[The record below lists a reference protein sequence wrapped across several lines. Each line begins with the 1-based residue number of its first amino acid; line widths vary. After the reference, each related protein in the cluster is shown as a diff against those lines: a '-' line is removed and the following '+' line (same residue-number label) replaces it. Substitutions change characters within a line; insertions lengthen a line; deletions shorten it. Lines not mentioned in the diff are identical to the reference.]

1 MKRVAFRALAGRYS
15 IVRLAAGAALP
26 AWLAGAS
33 GSFLTITRTAGETS
47 VVCADEFVPE
57 EERAERGWALI
68 ELVGPFSFSE
78 VGILAAVAQPL
89 AVAGMALFAIS
100 TFDTDYLLV
109 RSEML
114 AQACE
119 ALVAAG
125 HRTQPA

>member
-1 MKRVAFRALAGRYS
+1 MRPLAFRVVAGCYS
-15 IVRLAAGAALP
+15 IVRLPAGAALP

-33 GSFLTITRTAGETS
+33 GSFLAITRTVRETS
-47 VVCADEFVPE
+47 VVCADEFVPDN
-57 EERAERGWALI
+57 ERCERGWGLI

-78 VGILAAVAQPL
+78 VGILAAVTQPL
-89 AVAGMALFAIS
+89 AVAGIALFAVS
-100 TFDTDYLLV
+100 TFDTDYVLV
-109 RSEML
+109 RSETL